1 MPRIL
6 VLYATLTFLAGIN
19 VAFSGPVQRNDDAPQ
34 NVESSVDFEQAQIAS
49 ADPEFLRTVI
59 SWLSKNYD
67 LPTAVELPLVEFA
80 SPLKLVSMRYKG
92 LMPYAWREDS
102 ILNPSTPAAHQR
114 EVVAIYSDRTKTIY
128 LPEGWTGEAT
138 AERSVLVHEMVHHL
152 QTEAELAYPC
162 PEAREKLAYD
172 AQERWLKQFGRNLIE
187 EFELDSMTVLVRTSC
202 FF

>member
-152 QTEAELAYPC
+152 QNIGQLRYEC
-162 PEAREKLAYD
+162 PAAREKLAYE
-172 AQERWLKQFGRNLIE
+172 AQGDWLELHGLSLEQ
-187 EFELDSMTVLVRTSC
+187 EFEVDLMTVLITSAC
-202 FF
+202 IN